1 LRFRNSEEKI
11 MKTLLA
17 ILMLCALSQSASSTP
32 SSQQEPGNPQSEVHL
47 DSPYALALYPPDKVK
62 ADLVSDCI
70 KLDWTVIPLERI
82 RGYVVYWKDGDG
94 WRRAGVVNRPPYT
107 LKVTKGMLDA
117 QFSVAT
123 LDKTGL
129 ESKKS
134 APVKVSPLTAPAEGQ
149 ASE

>member
-47 DSPYALALYPPDKVK
+47 DSPYALALYPPGKVK

-94 WRRAGVVNRPPYT
+94 WHRAGVVNRPPYT

-134 APVKVSPLTAPAEGQ
+134 APVKVFKEK
-149 ASE
+149 

>member
-1 LRFRNSEEKI
+1 

-47 DSPYALALYPPDKVK
+47 DSPYALALYPPGKVK

-94 WRRAGVVNRPPYT
+94 WHRAGVVQT
-107 LKVTKGMLDA
+107 AVH
-117 QFSVAT
+117 
-123 LDKTGL
+123 L
-129 ESKKS
+129 EGHQGDVGRSIQRCH
-134 APVKVSPLTAPAEGQ
+134 VR
-149 ASE
+149 